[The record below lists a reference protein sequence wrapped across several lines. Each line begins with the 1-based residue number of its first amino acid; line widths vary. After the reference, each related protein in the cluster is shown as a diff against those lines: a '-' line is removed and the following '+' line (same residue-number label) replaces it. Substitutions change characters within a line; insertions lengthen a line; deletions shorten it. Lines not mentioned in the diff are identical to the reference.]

1 MSIYEYSCP
10 KCMIIMEHDFPFAE
24 PEETVKCPDCNAD
37 IDQHFAGRQVPV
49 HFKGAGWTGQNSA
62 TGYNKK
68 GGSDEINL
76 KLQEGCKDR
85 METGWHHYSR
95 MTPNEALTDSARK
108 LSAAEL
114 EDRLKTS
121 KKQTEA
127 NYNKSGLS
135 PYNKKRP
142 SNT

>member
-1 MSIYEYSCP
+1 MSIYEYSCG
-10 KCMIIMEHDFPFAE
+10 KCMIIMEHDFPFGEAKD
-24 PEETVKCPDCNAD
+24 TVKCPECNAS
-37 IDQHFAGRQVPV
+37 IEQHWAGRVVPV
-49 HFKGAGWTGQNSA
+49 QFKGAGWTGKNKN
-62 TGYNKK
+62 TGRNLK

-76 KLQEGCKDR
+76 NLQEGCRDR
-85 METGWHHYSR
+85 METGWQHYSR
-95 MTPNEALTDSARK
+95 MTPNKALTDSARK

-121 KKQTEA
+121 KKQTET